1 MELMDAINQRRATRS
16 LKKVDISDE
25 DVTKLAE
32 AANLAPS
39 CFNNQP
45 WNFVF
50 VRDDDKLQ
58 ELFDNMPKG
67 NKWAH
72 KASMIIGVFAKKDD
86 DCAMGDREYFLFD
99 TGFAVNN
106 IMLKATE
113 MDLVAHPIA
122 GFKPKPC
129 AKAMNIPDDYVLI
142 TLVIVG
148 PKSDEINPVL
158 SEDMQKAEKNRPPRR
173 DLDEFVHHDTYKET

>member
-1 MELMDAINQRRATRS
+1 MELMEAINQRRATRS

-25 DVTKLAE
+25 DVNKLLE

-45 WNFVF
+45 WNFVL

-58 ELFDNMPKG
+58 ELFDNLPKG

-99 TGFAVNN
+99 SGFAVNN
-106 IMLKATE
+106 IMLRATE
-113 MDLVAHPIA
+113 MGYVAHPIA
-122 GFKPKPC
+122 GFKGKQC
-129 AKAMNIPDDYVLI
+129 AKAMNIPEDYVLI

-148 PKSDEINPVL
+148 PKSDDINPVL
-158 SEDMQKAEKNRPPRR
+158 SGDMKKAEKNRPPRR